1 MDFELSEDQEA
12 LAEGVAALCAGRFDI
27 ETIRSMA
34 TEGLDRGRW
43 AELAETGVF
52 SLTRP
57 EADGGL
63 GMGWAEAVV
72 VFEQLGR
79 ALVPGPLVA
88 TTLTAAFVGLADAEG
103 AELAESAVRGADG
116 AEAAEG
122 AELAE
127 GVVRGADG
135 AEAAEGA
142 ELAEGVVRGADGA
155 EAAEGA
161 ELAEGVVR
169 GADGA
174 EAAEGAE
181 LAEGV
186 VRGADGAEA
195 AEGAELAEGV
205 VRGADG
211 AEAAEGAEL
220 AEGVV
225 RDSEGAEA
233 AEGAELAEG
242 VVRDSEGAE
251 LADGA
256 AQGTMVVGSQE
267 RGEGRCY
274 VEFLEWIDAL
284 VISDDDGLWWV
295 DAAALRS
302 TATPAAHPLDPLTPV
317 SAVSEL
323 PRGRRIAHAET
334 ANVWRQCGALLT
346 SALQLGIAGG
356 ATDLAVE
363 YAKQREQF
371 GKPIGAFQAVKH
383 RCADMITRVEVLR
396 AAVYAAGATSDG
408 KGVDDPARSIAVAK
422 VLASSAAAACGKD
435 AVQVH
440 GGMGYTWE
448 VDAHLFLKRAWVHDL
463 AFGDGDHYAEQLAR
477 GLLSDVAT

>member
-27 ETIRSMA
+27 ETVRSMA
-34 TEGLDRGRW
+34 SEGLDRGRW

-88 TTLTAAFVGLADAEG
+88 TTLTAALVGLSGADG
-103 AELAESAVRGADG
+103 IGGSDG
-116 AEAAEG
+116 AEAVG
-122 AELAE
+122 
-127 GVVRGADG
+127 GVEAVAGVEAVGG
-135 AEAAEGA
+135 AEAT
-142 ELAEGVVRGADGA
+142 
-155 EAAEGA
+155 
-161 ELAEGVVR
+161 
-169 GADGA
+169 
-174 EAAEGAE
+174 
-181 LAEGV
+181 
-186 VRGADGAEA
+186 
-195 AEGAELAEGV
+195 
-205 VRGADG
+205 
-211 AEAAEGAEL
+211 
-220 AEGVV
+220 
-225 RDSEGAEA
+225 
-233 AEGAELAEG
+233 
-242 VVRDSEGAE
+242 E

-256 AQGTMVVGSQE
+256 AQGTVVAGSVE
-267 RGEGRCY
+267 RTEGRCY
-274 VEFLEWIDAL
+274 VECLPWIDAL
-284 VISDDDGLWWV
+284 VISDDEGLWWV
-295 DAAALRS
+295 DAVALVAAG
-302 TATPAAHPLDPLTPV
+302 AAPAAHPLDPLTPV
-317 SAVSEL
+317 SAVPEL
-323 PRGRRIAHAET
+323 PQGRRFADATT
-334 ANVWRQCGALLT
+334 ASTWRQCGALLT
-346 SALQLGIAGG
+346 SALQLGIASG
-356 ATDLAVE
+356 ATDLAVD

-396 AAVYAAGATSDG
+396 AAVYAAGATVDG
-408 KGVDDPARSIAVAK
+408 KGVDDPARSVAVAK

-463 AFGDGDHYAEQLAR
+463 AFGDGDHYAEQLAS
-477 GLLSDVAT
+477 GLLSG